1 MSHKKEKII
10 FEASFP
16 KPEPTETVRVK
27 FAPLYSGGECDIDGF
42 EEFDG
47 PVIADIDTLEID
59 TDPPAL
65 IDHNPDWV
73 AGKLENI
80 QIETDADGNTSVTC
94 DAVVGGSLY
103 AQAVLDYFRNGPV
116 NLKPSIGIRRIRD
129 YNIEHY
135 THGETVR
142 VNGRTFRGPVNIVRH
157 GHLSEG
163 SFVTLAGD
171 PNAKAFLAKLKTEVH
186 RMTFEDF
193 LNSKGIDP
201 AAFDALSAEE
211 QEALRAEF
219 DALGAGTGDGG
230 DAGAGLGNTEDEDGN
245 TETGLT
251 EEGEAVQEAVEE
263 VVEEAVAEGEIT
275 AEEATEIFEEVLA
288 DTEKELE
295 AAEEEPENEKEA
307 KARARK
313 IAGRKLQARIFRA
326 RIRKRKTGAVTEQ
339 RRQAAIKAFCAG
351 YGRKGGEIA
360 GRAIAGGWTFDK
372 TQKVMQA
379 SFARDTKL
387 NQMKRAIPAGG
398 GNTAG
403 RPSKQD
409 VMTAAFAMTC
419 KLKPDYVKKH
429 FGFSDSVMNA
439 AMERGNRNVT
449 LKRLIVDSVNSFQ
462 AGYANVGTSMLD
474 VVPAMRRFCRQ
485 RKEREAGDR
494 NFAASLGFSTIS
506 ATDVLHAIVQAYL
519 LDQQAAAPTFY
530 RNITKE
536 AVFSDFNSVDAYLP
550 TLIGQLSK
558 ISETGQIEHV
568 SYTTEKITAKTEPLG
583 ATFAIPEMVL
593 INDQLNVFVEL
604 LQQLRDLPEKCVEH
618 DVAKFFWRLVDG
630 DINAAD
636 GNAFFST
643 TRKNILTGSTTV
655 LSEAGLNTATNALDS
670 MKDPNG
676 APVGSDGA
684 FIVTSSALFATAQ
697 RLYVSENL
705 NVVDTVGDRNVYQ
718 GVYKPY
724 KWPYLNSDLARA
736 YKDNGSTASDFQT
749 YKATMW
755 FLFRSPDIR
764 PIMSVNK
771 LVGYESPQIKQ
782 FDSDPSTWG
791 SVYQLIYPYS
801 VSAVWPD
808 GAIVMRGNA
817 S

>member
-1 MSHKKEKII
+1 VSHRKEKII

-251 EEGEAVQEAVEE
+251 E
-263 VVEEAVAEGEIT
+263 
-275 AEEATEIFEEVLA
+275 
-288 DTEKELE
+288 
-295 AAEEEPENEKEA
+295 
-307 KARARK
+307 
-313 IAGRKLQARIFRA
+313 
-326 RIRKRKTGAVTEQ
+326 
-339 RRQAAIKAFCAG
+339 
-351 YGRKGGEIA
+351 
-360 GRAIAGGWTFDK
+360 
-372 TQKVMQA
+372 
-379 SFARDTKL
+379 
-387 NQMKRAIPAGG
+387 
-398 GNTAG
+398 
-403 RPSKQD
+403 
-409 VMTAAFAMTC
+409 
-419 KLKPDYVKKH
+419 
-429 FGFSDSVMNA
+429 
-439 AMERGNRNVT
+439 
-449 LKRLIVDSVNSFQ
+449 
-462 AGYANVGTSMLD
+462 
-474 VVPAMRRFCRQ
+474 
-485 RKEREAGDR
+485 
-494 NFAASLGFSTIS
+494 
-506 ATDVLHAIVQAYL
+506 
-519 LDQQAAAPTFY
+519 
-530 RNITKE
+530 
-536 AVFSDFNSVDAYLP
+536 
-550 TLIGQLSK
+550 
-558 ISETGQIEHV
+558 
-568 SYTTEKITAKTEPLG
+568 
-583 ATFAIPEMVL
+583 
-593 INDQLNVFVEL
+593 
-604 LQQLRDLPEKCVEH
+604 
-618 DVAKFFWRLVDG
+618 
-630 DINAAD
+630 
-636 GNAFFST
+636 
-643 TRKNILTGSTTV
+643 
-655 LSEAGLNTATNALDS
+655 
-670 MKDPNG
+670 
-676 APVGSDGA
+676 
-684 FIVTSSALFATAQ
+684 
-697 RLYVSENL
+697 
-705 NVVDTVGDRNVYQ
+705 
-718 GVYKPY
+718 
-724 KWPYLNSDLARA
+724 
-736 YKDNGSTASDFQT
+736 
-749 YKATMW
+749 
-755 FLFRSPDIR
+755 
-764 PIMSVNK
+764 
-771 LVGYESPQIKQ
+771 
-782 FDSDPSTWG
+782 
-791 SVYQLIYPYS
+791 
-801 VSAVWPD
+801 
-808 GAIVMRGNA
+808 
-817 S
+817 